1 MKTVPM
7 RSAKNDL
14 RNTIQSQGILENKY
28 LSRHLDA
35 AIPLRSADMDLK
47 KTIELQHTTVE
58 HIAVMHR
65 FQCTKYFNTC
75 KLPKHCNT
83 LQYLQ
88 YNTSLLCTSANAQ
101 SVFNTCKVPL
111 AQHQTRKGKSH
122 LCARISSKIPRQSDD
137 A

>member
-14 RNTIQSQGILENKY
+14 RNTIQSQGGILENKY

-58 HIAVMHR
+58 HIAVMQN
-65 FQCTKYFNTC
+65 FQRTLYRNTC
-75 KLPKHCNT
+75 KLP
-83 LQYLQ
+83 
-88 YNTSLLCTSANAQ
+88 
-101 SVFNTCKVPL
+101 
-111 AQHQTRKGKSH
+111 
-122 LCARISSKIPRQSDD
+122 
-137 A
+137 